1 MLKTAALVAQVII
14 SALLIILILLQAKGT
29 GFGRVWGSSSSF
41 SRRGLEKLVFRFT
54 FVVVAVFV
62 AIALLQFLV

>member
-1 MLKTAALVAQVII
+1 MLKTAALVAQIVI
-14 SALLIILILLQAKGT
+14 SALLIVLILLQAKGT
-29 GFGRVWGSSSSF
+29 GFGRVWGSTSSF

-62 AIALLQFLV
+62 AVALLQFLV